1 MRNNYQSQPQNFM
14 LRQLREHNNL
24 SREQL
29 AVAIGVSS
37 ATIKRWEMEGKCP
50 ALTIDEWFRL
60 CEALNLKFT
69 ELPTYFHSSIYSLAS

>member
-14 LRQLREHNNL
+14 LRELREQNGL

-37 ATIKRWEMEGKCP
+37 ATIKRWESEGKCP
-50 ALTIDEWFRL
+50 TLTIDEW
-60 CEALNLKFT
+60 LNLCSALKIRFT
-69 ELPTYFHSSIYSLAS
+69 ELPTYFSSLVAI